1 MADSI
6 VYLNGEYLPR
16 DEARVSVLDRG
27 FLFGDGV
34 YEVIPVFGGKLMRI
48 DEHLERLQR
57 SLDRVSLQSPLS
69 SDDLKSV
76 FEQLLQQNPGND
88 RSVYLQITR
97 GVLPVRDLSLGATPT
112 PTIFAMVNEIKPVD
126 PVRLE
131 QGIDAITIA
140 DFRWK
145 ACDIKSISLIANVM
159 LRLQANQENA
169 TDAIMV
175 RDGVVT
181 EGTASNIFIVRDGV
195 LVTPPKSDCLLPG
208 ITRDLVIELARK
220 HDIEVQE
227 RDINE
232 DELMQADEVWLTSS
246 TREIAP
252 VVSINKQT
260 VGEGI
265 AGPVWRKVLAIYQG
279 YKQELRHA

>member
-1 MADSI
+1 MPDST

-16 DEARVSVLDRG
+16 EKACVSVLDRG

-34 YEVIPVFGGKLMRI
+34 YEVIPVFGGKMLRV

-57 SLDRVSLQSPLS
+57 SLDRVSLHSPLTS
-69 SDDLKSV
+69 
-76 FEQLLQQNPGND
+76 EQLKVVFNELLDKNPGDD

-97 GVLPVRDLSLGATPT
+97 GVLPVRDLSLGVTPT
-112 PTIFAMVNEIKPVD
+112 PTIFAMVNDIKPVD
-126 PVRLE
+126 PVKLE

-159 LRLQANQENA
+159 LRLQANQENV

-181 EGTASNIFIVRDGV
+181 EGTASNIFMVRDGV

-208 ITRDLVIELARK
+208 ITRDLVLELANK
-220 HDIEVQE
+220 HGIEVQE
-227 RDINE
+227 RDIKE

-252 VVSINKQT
+252 VVSVNKQP
-260 VGEGI
+260 VGEGV
-265 AGPVWRKVLAIYQG
+265 AGPVWRKVLAIYKN
-279 YKQELRHA
+279 YKQELRNA